1 MDHKCNSI
9 RTRRAFSLLS
19 ENLPVFISKLKRS
32 PKSVRLIDPN
42 LRKWGIIQEKNRNYF
57 AEPLIGT
64 PARFHSRNLSA
75 LWRISSRA
83 GWKCRVGFR
92 SANGGYDNGGGAPSN
107 PYRPRKRARRGAI
120 IRDFWAPSESR
131 ATRTGAPHR
140 ESGRNHTKTENDF
153 NAKIGNARLAQA
165 ICDFAPKRKCALSF
179 RRRCGVSSALSHFRL
194 NPPIPRKT
202 TAKPANV
209 IMAQE
214 PCRRHVCTLPQEATP
229 VLYPIPTQITSHKKK
244 PTATSDKIHLYY
256 SKVINSPH

>member
-120 IRDFWAPSESR
+120 IRDFRAPLN
-131 ATRTGAPHR
+131 P
-140 ESGRNHTKTENDF
+140 GRQELEHP
-153 NAKIGNARLAQA
+153 IGNRAGIIRRLKM
-165 ICDFAPKRKCALSF
+165 ISTRKLETLDWPKRYAISHRRGNALY
-179 RRRCGVSSALSHFRL
+179 HFAADVEFL
-194 NPPIPRKT
+194 PR
-202 TAKPANV
+202 
-209 IMAQE
+209 
-214 PCRRHVCTLPQEATP
+214 
-229 VLYPIPTQITSHKKK
+229 YPIF
-244 PTATSDKIHLYY
+244 A
-256 SKVINSPH
+256 